1 MRLLII
7 EDDPII
13 SETVTICFSLRWPE
27 AEVVTAESGEE
38 GLKLATAQ
46 APDVIILDVGL
57 PGMDG
62 YDTLRRLRGITD
74 APAIM
79 LTARDGEVSKVK
91 GLEWGADDYITKPFS
106 HIELMARVR
115 AVLRRTVA
123 ATPEQSRGIYLNEPA
138 GLEIDLDSRTVVRHG
153 QTISLAPLEYSLLYH
168 LTNNEGRVMTH
179 QTLLTKVWGQEY
191 VQEVD
196 YLKVYIRR
204 LRTKLKDDPQNPEL
218 VHTERGVGYIFQVR
232 PHGGESVTVPSRE
245 QSPIA
250 ETPASLSDKTG
261 GKTGDQAG
269 EDPDVPAAAGLHLAK
284 SANGRGL
291 AG

>member
-1 MRLLII
+1 MRILII

-13 SETVTICFSLRWPE
+13 SETVDICFSLRWPE
-27 AEVVTAESGEE
+27 AEVVLTDTGEE

-46 APDVIILDVGL
+46 PPDVIILDVGL

-62 YDTLRRLRGITD
+62 FETLRRLRGITE
-74 APAIM
+74 APAVM

-106 HIELMARVR
+106 HIELIARVR

-123 ATPEQSRGIYLNEPA
+123 ASPEQSRGIYLNEAA
-138 GLEIDLDSRTVVRHG
+138 GLEIDFDSRTVTRHG
-153 QTISLAPLEYSLLYH
+153 QTISLAPLEYGLLYH
-168 LTNNEGRVMTH
+168 LSNNEGRVMTH
-179 QTLLTKVWGQEY
+179 KTLLTKVWGQEY

-204 LRTKLKDDPQNPEL
+204 LRTKLKDDPKNPEL

-232 PHGGESVTVPSRE
+232 PKAGASGAAPTASSPSSKQEQILSGHLFSRE
-245 QSPIA
+245 LELTI
-250 ETPASLSDKTG
+250 
-261 GKTGDQAG
+261 
-269 EDPDVPAAAGLHLAK
+269 
-284 SANGRGL
+284 
-291 AG
+291 

>member
-27 AEVVTAESGEE
+27 AEIVATDSGEN
-38 GLKLATAQ
+38 GLKLATAR

-62 YDTLRRLRGITD
+62 YETLRRLRGITD

-79 LTARDGEVSKVK
+79 LTARNGDVSKVK

-115 AVLRRTVA
+115 AVLRRAEA
-123 ATPEQSRGIYLNEPA
+123 ASPEQSRGTYVNAAA
-138 GLEIDLDSRTVVRHG
+138 GLEIDLDSRTVTRHG

-179 QTLLTKVWGQEY
+179 QALLTKVWGQEY

-204 LRTKLKDDPQNPEL
+204 LRTKLNDDPQNPEL

-232 PHGGESVTVPSRE
+232 LHEGETGHDTGEEESRATETPTLSASEEKLAAPHG
-245 QSPIA
+245 
-250 ETPASLSDKTG
+250 L
-261 GKTGDQAG
+261 
-269 EDPDVPAAAGLHLAK
+269 PAAAGLNLSR
-284 SANGRGL
+284 SANGLNRVE
-291 AG
+291 

>member
-13 SETVTICFSLRWPE
+13 SDTVSICFSLRWPE
-27 AEVVTAESGEE
+27 AEIAIAESGEE

-62 YDTLRRLRGITD
+62 YDTLRRLRGVTD

-79 LTARDGEVSKVK
+79 LTARDGDVSKVK

-123 ATPEQSRGIYLNEPA
+123 ASPEQSRGTYLNEAA
-138 GLEIDLDSRTVVRHG
+138 GLEIDLDSRTVTRHG

-179 QTLLTKVWGQEY
+179 QALLTKVWGQEY

-204 LRTKLKDDPQNPEL
+204 LRTKLHDDPQNPEL

-232 PHGGESVTVPSRE
+232 PHGGESFTVP
-245 QSPIA
+245 
-250 ETPASLSDKTG
+250 
-261 GKTGDQAG
+261 AG
-269 EDPDVPAAAGLHLAK
+269 EKSSSAQTSPSSAGKAGEKLEVPAEAGMHLLK
-284 SANGRGL
+284 STNGRGR